1 MFSSLDHLARALATG
16 ERTAAAL
23 ADEALA
29 RAADP
34 QGEGARVFVAL
45 DPERTRA
52 EAQAS
57 DLLRR
62 HGIVPSPLAGI
73 PISVKDLFDVIG
85 QPTRAGSRALAG
97 APAERD
103 APPIARL
110 RAAGAVFTG
119 RTNMTE
125 FAYSGVGL
133 NPHHGTPANP
143 WDRATGRIPGGSSSG
158 AAVSVTDGMAAAGIG
173 TDTGGSCRIP
183 AALCGIVGFKP
194 TASRIP
200 LEGCV
205 PLSPSLDSV
214 GCFAT
219 TVAGVALV
227 DAVMAGEEPA
237 APAPADLDGLRILVP
252 RTVVL
257 DRMDDEVGRAFERA
271 LARLSQ
277 AGARLVERDV
287 PLLARLPE
295 LAAGGGI
302 VAAKAY
308 AWHRDLLAQEGD
320 AYDPRVR
327 SRIRLG
333 ETIPAGDYQ
342 RLIAVRKAFIA
353 EARQAF
359 APFDAVAMP
368 AVPIVAPPFSA
379 FDSDEAF
386 TDLNRL
392 LLRNPSVA
400 NLLDACAISLPCHEA
415 GRAPV
420 GLGLTALAGQDRRLL
435 AIAAAAEAALR

>member
-1 MFSSLDHLARALATG
+1 MMFPPLDDLARALATG
-16 ERTAAAL
+16 ARTAQDL

-34 QGEGARVFVAL
+34 QGEGGRVFVAL
-45 DPERTRA
+45 DPDRTRA

-62 HGIVPSPLAGI
+62 HRIVPSPLAGV
-73 PISVKDLFDVIG
+73 PISVKDLFDVVG
-85 QPTRAGSRALAG
+85 QPTAAGSRALAG

-158 AAVSVTDGMAAAGIG
+158 AAVSVADGMAAAAIG

-200 LEGCV
+200 LAGCV

-237 APAPADLDGLRILVP
+237 APDPTELDGLRILVP
-252 RTVVL
+252 KTVVL

-277 AGARLVERDV
+277 AGVRIVEREV
-287 PLLARLPE
+287 PLLSRLPE

-302 VAAKAY
+302 VAAEAY
-308 AWHRDLLAQEGD
+308 AWHRELLAEAD
-320 AYDPRVR
+320 AAADAGIVDLAL
-327 SRIRLG
+327 LG
-333 ETIPAGDYQ
+333 LRDRRGLHRPEP
-342 RLIAVRKAFIA
+342 
-353 EARQAF
+353 
-359 APFDAVAMP
+359 
-368 AVPIVAPPFSA
+368 APPAQSEHRQPA
-379 FDSDEAF
+379 
-386 TDLNRL
+386 
-392 LLRNPSVA
+392 
-400 NLLDACAISLPCHEA
+400 
-415 GRAPV
+415 
-420 GLGLTALAGQDRRLL
+420 RRLRDQP
-435 AIAAAAEAALR
+435 ALPRARRA